1 MPCPC
6 LACGSAGCDPL
17 RQVLL
22 RTGTIVA
29 AAAKLFFTFLQIS
42 ERGQTDNA
50 RSIIVQLT
58 SQEEDEESEGDKD
71 ATMKTLYL
79 SFRCSNHK
87 RHL

>member
-1 MPCPC
+1 MNR
-6 LACGSAGCDPL
+6 LNAE
-17 RQVLL
+17 QHVFVVVVVIVV
-22 RTGTIVA
+22 IVA